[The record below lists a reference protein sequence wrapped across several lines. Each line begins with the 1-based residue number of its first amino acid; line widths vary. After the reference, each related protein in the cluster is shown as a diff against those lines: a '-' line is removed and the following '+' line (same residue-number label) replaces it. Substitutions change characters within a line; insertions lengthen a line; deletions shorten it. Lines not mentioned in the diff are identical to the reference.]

1 MLRVT
6 SVERVVNGWDGG
18 VADTPRDSASM
29 TEPGS
34 QRGFRIVIADDDVLL
49 REGLASLLS
58 GLGFLPVGLAADGVE
73 LLELVEREHPDL
85 ALVDVRMPPGFATEG
100 LDAARRIQEEHPG
113 VGVVVLSAHVEVD
126 DATEL
131 LGAGGAVGYLL
142 KGRVT
147 DVEDFADALE
157 RVALGGTVIEP
168 ALVRELLEVRRRND
182 PLEDLSER
190 EREVLALMAEGLSN
204 AGIAKRLWVT
214 DGTIE
219 KHVHNILA
227 KLEIVADDDLH
238 RRVLAVV
245 RFLDR
250 H

>member
-1 MLRVT
+1 MT
-6 SVERVVNGWDGG
+6 GTESGNSPSSPPDPAAMSG
-18 VADTPRDSASM
+18 AD
-29 TEPGS
+29 S

-49 REGLASLLS
+49 REGLASLLN
-58 GLGFLPVGLAADGVE
+58 GLGFIPVGLAADAPE
-73 LLELVEREHPDL
+73 LLELVAREQPDL

-100 LDAARRIQEEHPG
+100 LDAARQIQREHPG
-113 VGVVVLSAHVEVD
+113 VAVVVLSAHVEVE

-131 LGAGGAVGYLL
+131 LGAGTAVGYLL

-147 DVEDFADALE
+147 DVDDFADALE
-157 RVALGGTVIEP
+157 RVARGGTVIEP
-168 ALVRELLEVRRRND
+168 ALVRELLDVRRRND
-182 PLEDLSER
+182 PLEELSER

-204 AGIAKRLWVT
+204 SGIAKRLWVT
-214 DGTIE
+214 EGTVE

-227 KLEIVADDDLH
+227 KLGIVAADDVH

-245 RFLDR
+245 RFLER

>member
-1 MLRVT
+1 
-6 SVERVVNGWDGG
+6 
-18 VADTPRDSASM
+18 
-29 TEPGS
+29 
-34 QRGFRIVIADDDVLL
+34 VIADDDVLL
-49 REGLASLLS
+49 REGLASLL
-58 GLGFLPVGLAADGVE
+58 GGIGFVPVGLAGDATE
-73 LLELVEREHPDL
+73 LLELVAREQPDL

-100 LDAARRIQEEHPG
+100 LDAAREIQKLHPG

-131 LGAGGAVGYLL
+131 LGAGCAVGYLL

-157 RVALGGTVIEP
+157 RVARGGTVIEP
-168 ALVRELLEVRRRND
+168 ALVRELLDVRRRND
-182 PLEDLSER
+182 PLEELSDR
-190 EREVLALMAEGLSN
+190 EQEVLALMAEGLSN
-204 AGIAKRLWVT
+204 SGIAKRLWVT
-214 DGTIE
+214 EGTVE

-227 KLEIVADDDLH
+227 KLEITAADDVH

-245 RFLDR
+245 RYLEC